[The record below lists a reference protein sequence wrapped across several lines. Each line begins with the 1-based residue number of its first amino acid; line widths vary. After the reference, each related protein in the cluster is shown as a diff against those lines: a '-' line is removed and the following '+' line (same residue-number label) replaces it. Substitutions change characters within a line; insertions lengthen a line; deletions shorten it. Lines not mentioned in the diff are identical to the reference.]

1 MSTPV
6 SSDFPGLCNFAQGF
20 GGRFSKT
27 FTYSV
32 GGVPVDV
39 TGWTATFTIRSSSAT
54 LLTATV
60 GSGITLGG
68 AAGTVAVAFTSTQM
82 ATVAAGS
89 YQWTLTLTPSAGQSF
104 PFMAGTLTVSDV

>member
-6 SSDFPGLCNFAQGF
+6 SSDFPGFCNFIQGASS
-20 GGRFSKT
+20 RFSKT

-39 TGWTATFTIRSSSAT
+39 TGWTARATIRSSSAT

-60 GSGITLGG
+60 GSGITMGG
-68 AAGTVAVAFTSTQM
+68 AAGTATVAFTRTQM
-82 ATVAAGS
+82 ATVPAGS
-89 YQWTLTLTPSAGQSF
+89 YSFTLWLIPSVEGEFA
-104 PFMAGTLTVSDV
+104 FMAGTLTVTDV